1 VLTTVVPVK
10 QLWKDFKA
18 FVLRGVVLDLAV
30 AVVIGAAFK
39 AIVDSFVNDVF
50 TPVVA
55 ALFGKPDFNGL
66 VVTLRSCPSKAV
78 APKCTPTVLRYG
90 TFLTQITN
98 FLIIAAAVFV
108 MIKAFE
114 RLRSMRLLALET
126 GEVPVAVDEVSLLTE
141 IRDLLREERAP

>member
-1 VLTTVVPVK
+1 MK
-10 QLWKDFKA
+10 QLIRDFKE

-50 TPVVA
+50 TPIVA
-55 ALFGKPDFNGL
+55 ALFGKPDFNEL
-66 VVTLRSCPSKAV
+66 VVTLRTNCKGIGVARACTHTAV
-78 APKCTPTVLRYG
+78 RYG
-90 TFLTQITN
+90 TFLTQIAN
-98 FLIIAAAVFV
+98 FIIIAAAVFV

-114 RLRSMRLLALET
+114 RLRHLRLLALET

-141 IRDLLREERAP
+141 IRDLLRAQSDK

>member
-1 VLTTVVPVK
+1 VK
-10 QLWKDFKA
+10 RLVRDFKE

-50 TPVVA
+50 TPIIA

-66 VVTLRSCPSKAV
+66 VVNLRTNCTVTNARRVCTHTAV
-78 APKCTPTVLRYG
+78 HYG
-90 TFLTQITN
+90 TFLTQIVN
-98 FLIIAAAVFV
+98 FVIIAAAVFV

-114 RLRSMRLLALET
+114 RLRSLRLLALET
-126 GEVPVAVDEVSLLTE
+126 GEVPVAVDEITLLSE
-141 IRDLLREERAP
+141 IRDLLREDRAP